1 MMKNNSLEETI
12 SKMREYIRRE
22 VAGGFSSA
30 DEICHIAVE
39 IYSDK
44 HDPSVLFPYARTLF
58 QEMMDAQLREQAN
71 WEKTTDCDRLDQ
83 VFGDLESQ
91 GIISRQNY
99 SCCGTCG
106 SGEIWEEMVAL
117 QSEGKNV
124 RGYTFYHEQDT
135 QHAVDGEGLYLN
147 YGSIEENVPAQID
160 IGYEIIRVLNQHDLA
175 TDWDGDLQNRIFVK
189 LNWRRR
195 R

>member
-1 MMKNNSLEETI
+1 MEDNTLEETI
-12 SKMREYIRRE
+12 SKMRDYIRRE
-22 VAGGFSSA
+22 VAGGFSST
-30 DEICHIAVE
+30 DDICRIAVE

-44 HDPSVLFPYARTLF
+44 HDPSVLLPHARTLV
-58 QEMMDAQLREQAN
+58 QEIIDAQLSKQAN

-83 VFGDLESQ
+83 AFRDLESQ

-106 SGEIWEEMVAL
+106 SGEIWDEMVAL
-117 QSEGKNV
+117 QSEGKNI

-160 IGYEIIRVLNQHDLA
+160 IGHEIVRILNQHDLA
-175 TDWDGDLQNRIFVK
+175 TDWNGDLQYRIFVN
-189 LNWRRR
+189 LNWQRRR
-195 R
+195 

>member
-1 MMKNNSLEETI
+1 MKDNTLEETI
-12 SKMREYIRRE
+12 LKMRDYIRRE
-22 VAGGFSSA
+22 VAGGFSST
-30 DEICHIAVE
+30 DDICRIAVE

-44 HDPSVLFPYARTLF
+44 HDPSVLLPHARTLV
-58 QEMMDAQLREQAN
+58 QEMIDAQLSEQAN
-71 WEKTTDCDRLDQ
+71 WEKPTDCDRLDQ
-83 VFGDLESQ
+83 AFRDLESQ

-106 SGEIWEEMVAL
+106 SGEIWDEMIAL

-160 IGYEIIRVLNQHDLA
+160 IGHEIVRILNQHDLA
-175 TDWDGDLQNRIFVK
+175 TDWNGDLQYRIFVK
-189 LNWRRR
+189 LNWQRRR
-195 R
+195 

>member
-1 MMKNNSLEETI
+1 MKNNSLEVTLA
-12 SKMREYIRRE
+12 KMREYIRRE

-30 DEICHIAVE
+30 DEICHVAVE

-44 HDPSVLFPYARTLF
+44 HDPSVLLPYARSLV
-58 QEMMDAQLREQAN
+58 QEMMDAQLSEQAN

-83 VFGDLESQ
+83 AFRDLERQ
-91 GIISRQNY
+91 GIINRQNY

-135 QHAVDGEGLYLN
+135 QHVVDGEGLYLN
-147 YGSIEENVPAQID
+147 YGSIKENVPAQIE
-160 IGYEIIRVLNQHDLA
+160 IGHEIVRILNQHNLA
-175 TDWDGDLQNRIFVK
+175 TDWNGDLQYRIFVK
-189 LNWRRR
+189 LNWQRRR
-195 R
+195 